1 MKRDGSATTATM
13 LALVLASLVPPSG
26 EVYSGSLLGVSARV
40 VLDEVD
46 RLAHVQLRGVVLG
59 GEVSGVGW
67 FEPDGSLRV
76 QPSIERVMQRRACKI
91 LGAARGDDTLTID
104 LQLPLFGK
112 RAMVLE
118 RVGAVAEAV

>member
-1 MKRDGSATTATM
+1 M
-13 LALVLASLVPPSG
+13 LALLLASLVPPSG

-46 RLAHVQLRGVVLG
+46 RLAHVQLRGMVLG

-91 LGAARGDDTLTID
+91 LGAARGDNTLTID

>member
-1 MKRDGSATTATM
+1 MKRDGSATTM
-13 LALVLASLVPPSG
+13 LALVLATLVPPSA
-26 EVYSGSLLGVSARV
+26 ELYAGSLLGVSARV
-40 VLDEVD
+40 LLDEAD
-46 RLAHVQLRGVVLG
+46 QLAHVKLQGVVLG
-59 GEVSGVGW
+59 GSVEGVGW

-118 RVGAVAEAV
+118 RVGAVAEVV

>member
-1 MKRDGSATTATM
+1 M

-46 RLAHVQLRGVVLG
+46 RLAHVQLRGMVLG

-118 RVGAVAEAV
+118 RVGAVAEVV